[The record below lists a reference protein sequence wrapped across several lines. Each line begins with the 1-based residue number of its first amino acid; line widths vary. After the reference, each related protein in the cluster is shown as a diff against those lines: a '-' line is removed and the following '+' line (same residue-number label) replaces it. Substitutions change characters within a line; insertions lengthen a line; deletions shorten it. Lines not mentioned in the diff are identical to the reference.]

1 MQHMQTYEQAFVPCA
16 GPILLQDI
24 QTVERLMDL
33 NREPISQRLVHPRGT
48 VAKGYFEASS

>member
-1 MQHMQTYEQAFVPCA
+1 MQHMQTYEKAFVPCA